1 MSRNSLNFLKNFVKY
16 YILDKYFLKNYNMD
30 DFELDKVDV
39 EVEKY
44 NKYRKYTVNNEESSD
59 SSKESENEDLDT
71 SSISRES
78 IKELIG

>member
-1 MSRNSLNFLKNFVKY
+1 
-16 YILDKYFLKNYNMD
+16 MD